1 MNLIHLDL
9 LIGKDLLLS
18 FLSVLFNFIVF
29 LFLFFSLA
37 VFLFVL
43 FSLSLSLFFFID
55 FESFL
60 L

>member
-29 LFLFFSLA
+29 LFLFFFLA

-43 FSLSLSLFFFID
+43 FSLFFFLID